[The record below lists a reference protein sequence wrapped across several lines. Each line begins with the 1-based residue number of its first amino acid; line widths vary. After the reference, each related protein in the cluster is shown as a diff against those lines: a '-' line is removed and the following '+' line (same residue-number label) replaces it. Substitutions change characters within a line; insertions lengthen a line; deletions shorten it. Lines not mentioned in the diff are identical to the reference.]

1 MFQTVAVLMTDLV
14 GSTETAARLGPAAA
28 EELRLEHFR
37 LLRGAMQRTGGS
49 EVKSLGDGVMAVFPS
64 ASAALSC
71 AAGMQRAV
79 AAHNRR
85 SPERCEVRIGVSFGE
100 ATVDRGDYYG
110 DAVVEAARYLPGAM
124 LGTLVTVPANGALMM
139 V

>member
-1 MFQTVAVLMTDLV
+1 MRFCRSGLYGRRAGGDVDARVRGEYYLQISTRGLHGTMFQTVAVLMTDLV

-71 AAGMQRAV
+71 AAG
-79 AAHNRR
+79 
-85 SPERCEVRIGVSFGE
+85 
-100 ATVDRGDYYG
+100 
-110 DAVVEAARYLPGAM
+110 
-124 LGTLVTVPANGALMM
+124 
-139 V
+139 